1 MLQQT
6 NQLRPAAMLLET
18 TWMSVTIYHKAV
30 SPISAATIW
39 AVDGDYLPV
48 EWTVLLV
55 SLLSAAAFVI
65 ATRLLPAGKAS
76 AVCRLTP

>member
-1 MLQQT
+1 
-6 NQLRPAAMLLET
+6 
-18 TWMSVTIYHKAV
+18 
-30 SPISAATIW
+30 
-39 AVDGDYLPV
+39 
-48 EWTVLLV
+48 V